1 MKNSSTSFAIGRGET
16 QAIALSRFQHKR
28 IVDERD
34 RSTVGLPWWQDFDA
48 EEVSIDVGLDIMSDE
63 IVVDQGRKIVTDRGL
78 WIHPA
83 QMERVSVGDN
93 AFRIDDPD
101 DDPLMFED
109 GLSLSAEQSR
119 AVADIIETD
128 KMIIRLT
135 GKAGTGK
142 SAILKWFKRKTNAVI
157 LATTGRAAL
166 NIGGSTVDSFFC
178 FKRPDDGRNDNKR
191 FLEDNELAAFR
202 DCWIIYAQ
210 SAAKKMYSCG
220 QFIFIDEASMV
231 GTGMMAVIY
240 ALCRI
245 YKKKLILVGD
255 WAQAAPVKDGWI
267 TGCPQF
273 MRNNMVIYLQ
283 ECHRQTDRTYLNA
296 LDAVRRGFSHGQSDL
311 DLFEEVFRPRVGPPP
326 THDLG
331 IRLMAY
337 KDKVR
342 EYNGTRLDELLRRT
356 NGKILAIRPA
366 FFDFRTDKQKVTR
379 AVTDNAKFAMWRDA
393 MMAWD
398 AGDGAQLAI
407 GAHVVITKN
416 DPNVDPETGERAFTN
431 GQTGKLIG
439 VLFGPSQQQIEAA
452 KQKTMEEVSRGEFDY
467 AVAPTQPQ
475 PQVDSEPETDSKV
488 INARIARGDNVI
500 RLIIE
505 EDETNNIIGVTSVS
519 VGEERSRWVRGSI
532 GLKSKYYF
540 CSVGFPVVLGY
551 ALTIHKA
558 QGLSVNYAYVDMAD
572 IEKFGFKHGLAY
584 VALSRTRTLE
594 GLVISRYIPQAVQI
608 DREMRD
614 FI

>member
-1 MKNSSTSFAIGRGET
+1 MKQPTTSFALGQGET
-16 QAIALSRFQHKR
+16 QAMALTRFQDKR
-28 IVDERD
+28 THDGWV
-34 RSTVGLPWWQDFDA
+34 RSAGGLPWWQDFDA
-48 EEVSIDVGLDIMSDE
+48 EEVSIDVGLDILAAST
-63 IVVDQGRKIVTDRGL
+63 VVDQGRKIVTDQGL
-78 WIHPA
+78 WIDPTLLD
-83 QMERVSVGDN
+83 RVNVGDN
-93 AFRIDDPD
+93 SFEIYNLDEDD
-101 DDPLMFED
+101 LLFED
-109 GLSLSAEQSR
+109 GLRLSAEQAK

-128 KMIIRLT
+128 KTIIRLT
-135 GKAGTGK
+135 GRAGTGK

-178 FKRPDDGRNDNKR
+178 FKRPDDKRNDNKR
-191 FLEDNELAAFR
+191 FLEDNELAAFK
-202 DCWIIYAQ
+202 DCWIIYAEA
-210 SAAKKMYSCG
+210 AAKRMYACG
-220 QFIFIDEASMV
+220 KFIFIDEASMV

-273 MRNNMVIYLQ
+273 MRNNIVIYLK
-283 ECHRQTDRTYLNA
+283 ECHRQTDREYLDA
-296 LDAVRRGFSHGQSDL
+296 LDAVRRGFSRGEEDL
-311 DLFEEVFRPRVGPPP
+311 ELFEKVFRPRVGPPP

-331 IRLMAY
+331 VRLMAY

-342 EYNGTRLDELLRRT
+342 EYNGIRLDELLRRT

-366 FFDFRTDKQKVTR
+366 FFDFRTDKQKVNR

-416 DPNVDPETGERAFTN
+416 DPNTDPETGGRAFTN
-431 GQTGKLIG
+431 GQTGKLTG
-439 VLFGPSQQQIEAA
+439 VVFGPTQQQIDAAKHAALEAA
-452 KQKTMEEVSRGEFDY
+452 ASGDFNYATAPMLPQME
-467 AVAPTQPQ
+467 
-475 PQVDSEPETDSKV
+475 SEPETDSRV
-488 INARIARGDNVI
+488 INARIARGDNVV
-500 RLIIE
+500 RLLIE
-505 EDETNNIIGVTSVS
+505 EDETNNVISVS
-519 VGEERSRWVRGSI
+519 PVAVGEERSRWLRGGV
-532 GLKSKYYF
+532 GLKARYYF
-540 CSVGFPVVLGY
+540 CSVGFPVILGY

-594 GLVISRYIPQAVQI
+594 GLVISKYIPQAVQI
-608 DREMRD
+608 DREMKD

>member
-1 MKNSSTSFAIGRGET
+1 MKQSTTNFALGKGET
-16 QAIALSRFQHKR
+16 QAEALIRFQDKR
-28 IVDERD
+28 IIDERD

-48 EEVSIDVGLDIMSDE
+48 EEVSIDVGLDIMSAST
-63 IVVDQGRKIVTDRGL
+63 VVDQGRKIVTDRGL

-83 QMERVSVGDN
+83 SMDRVTVGDN
-93 AFRIDDPD
+93 AFEIYNLDE
-101 DDPLMFED
+101 DPLLFED
-109 GLSLSAEQSR
+109 GLRLSAEQAK

-135 GKAGTGK
+135 GRAGTGK

-178 FKRPDDGRNDNKR
+178 FKRPDDKRNDNKR
-191 FLEDNELAAFR
+191 FLEDNELAAFK
-202 DCWIIYAQ
+202 DCWIIYAEA
-210 SAAKKMYSCG
+210 AAKKMYACG
-220 QFIFIDEASMV
+220 QFIFVDEASMV

-240 ALCRI
+240 ALCRV

-273 MRNNMVIYLQ
+273 MRNNIVIYLQ
-283 ECHRQTDRTYLNA
+283 ECHRQTDREYLDA
-296 LDAVRRGFSHGQSDL
+296 LDAVRRGFSHGQDDL
-311 DLFEEVFRPRVGPPP
+311 DLFEKVFRPRVGPPP

-342 EYNGTRLDELLRRT
+342 EYNGVRLDELLRRT
-356 NGKILAIRPA
+356 NGKILAIRPT
-366 FFDFRTDKQKVTR
+366 FFDFRTDKQKVSR

-416 DPNVDPETGERAFTN
+416 DPNTDPETSGRAFTN
-431 GQTGKLIG
+431 GQTGKLTG
-439 VLFGPSQQQIEAA
+439 VVFGPTQQQIDAAKNASLEAA
-452 KQKTMEEVSRGEFDY
+452 AAGEFNY
-467 AVAPTQPQ
+467 ATAPVLPQ
-475 PQVDSEPETDSKV
+475 MESEPETDSHV
-488 INARIARGDNVI
+488 INNRIARGDNVV

-505 EDETNNIIGVTSVS
+505 EDETNNVISVS
-519 VGEERSRWVRGSI
+519 PVAVGEERSRWIRSGI
-532 GLKSKYYF
+532 GLKARYYF
-540 CSVGFPVVLGY
+540 CSVGFPVILGY

-594 GLVISRYIPQAVQI
+594 GLVISKYIPQAVQI